1 MTTKPVSH
9 ESKSVL
15 KREAVQKGLPV
26 PVSHDVE
33 REKFEAYAEP
43 IGLRCYEADCPCCT
57 YFDEDTEIA
66 YQAWN
71 YATAQQAE
79 TIAVMQSTID
89 DLVEALEEAMYSNS
103 TDTAMEKASEAIA
116 KAKSMQDK

>member
-1 MTTKPVSH
+1 MKKGISMTTK
-9 ESKSVL
+9 
-15 KREAVQKGLPV
+15 Q
-26 PVSHDVE
+26 VSHDVE
-33 REKFEAYAEP
+33 REKFEAWYRLNGQKKKPFHYIYAQKVW
-43 IGLRCYEADCPCCT
+43 
-57 YFDEDTEIA
+57 
-66 YQAWN
+66 QA
-71 YATAQQAE
+71 ATAQQAE